1 MDALKMLNLLIRFLL
16 ELGLLAA
23 VGYWGFKTQAN
34 WPLKVLF
41 GIGLPILV
49 AVLWG
54 SFIAP
59 KAIYPLSG
67 VSHLT
72 LELFLLASGAIA
84 LFASGRPTL
93 GWAYTSV
100 LLVNKILMVVW
111 RQ

>member
-1 MDALKMLNLLIRFLL
+1 
-16 ELGLLAA
+16 
-23 VGYWGFKTQAN
+23 
-34 WPLKVLF
+34 LKVLF

-67 VSHLT
+67 ASYLT